1 MALPVKALHV
11 GQEDYW
17 LDQIAKDRE
26 EYFSGKGESPGRF
39 VGDAAQASGLAGE
52 ATAEQVRA
60 LARGLDPATGEVRC
74 KPLWRADPRSKL
86 SAAPL
91 LAALKQR
98 AAEQGAEQL
107 DTLAGSKALAGDVRS
122 VQAAC
127 RPGASG
133 RVKVETVERL
143 CRKVLQV
150 DPHELYGEHFDRA
163 WQHKGKRVDGR
174 VAMFDHCFNSPKSVS
189 LLAAG
194 GGERIRREVAAA
206 RAEALQ
212 VPIAYLQRHGIGVRR
227 DHNGTDRH
235 RAVGGLLG
243 IAFEHR
249 ISRAG
254 DPHSHTHVL
263 VQNAAQGPDGRWT
276 ALDSDRLYAH
286 LMAADHLYL
295 AAERAALT
303 ERLGVRWGPVDAHSG
318 AAEIVGL
325 DDRALIERFSKRSEQ
340 IDQWLTEQG
349 LSGIKASSAAAV
361 ATRAPKD
368 HSESEQSVYQ
378 RWARELAEQ
387 GVGERQLAEACR
399 GGRGRPASEREV
411 RQVLE
416 QLAGPEGLTEQAST
430 FIRADVVDALAK
442 RLPVARSAEAALTQ
456 AEALADRFLA
466 ERSVRVG
473 RDQRL
478 DADRYSTPEL
488 LEVERKLVTAATGR
502 RNERCA
508 QVRPDVVRQVLDRHP
523 TAGEDQ
529 AAMVQDVTC
538 SGAGVVLV
546 VGRAGSGKTW
556 TLGLAREAFQLDGYR
571 VLGCAPTGIATVGL
585 GEEGFSDLRTV
596 DRLLLDLGRNKA
608 ELDARTVL
616 VVDEAAMLG
625 TRKLAPLLEH
635 AQRAGSKVIL
645 VGDDRQ
651 FAAIQAGGGFRALR
665 LRLGAS
671 ELTEN
676 RRQVQA
682 WEQRAIED
690 VRAGRVEEAI
700 CAYAE
705 HDRVQAFD
713 IRDDR
718 DRAVLAD
725 WWQAHQAGQQ
735 PVIYAHRRLQV
746 DQLNRA
752 SQRLRAEHGQL
763 GLERLAVGDLQVA
776 VGDQVVLGANALERL
791 GVANGTSVEITGLD
805 TRRRTLTVRTLDD
818 EQPKTVTLPRWY
830 LDGEVRPGQ
839 SRRVDLA
846 YARTDMR
853 SQGRTEQ
860 RALLALDGK
869 EDMQGF
875 YVQVT
880 RSIERTDLYLTVGP
894 EPLEEAHPH
903 PAGERLEP
911 ERLLG
916 RVMTRD
922 SGKTIAAD
930 LPLML
935 DVRRLS
941 TRQLRD
947 RRDQLAALR
956 ASCPSDRSR
965 EFQRARERAADLE
978 QARRAAQ
985 AEHQVATG
993 ALAAAGGRLLHRRD
1007 WAAARDRLTLAQ
1019 HALKTVTGQAEQATE
1034 RLGLLRR
1041 AEQERAG
1048 WLEQHQEL
1056 PVLERINA
1064 RELAWRQRVD
1074 ERAVALTQPGWLVE
1088 VLGPMPGV
1096 ERPAEQRAWLA
1107 TAVALDG
1114 YRRAYGLDDQPLA
1127 KHGGAS
1133 APGRDERLHRPRPA
1147 GRAGEL
1153 PSTPPPA
1160 ANSRCGTRPGGAGR
1174 AGGAPRVSGPTAP
1187 NGRPLRRAARQQS
1200 RSCWAP
1206 SQAAAR
1212 RAAAATGSRSRPL
1225 WSGLSAS
1232 APATLTATTIAS
1244 PTATTDPAAS
1254 SAATGGRSGST
1265 STEGAQHAQ
1274 PTLPPSRPRPRRPG
1288 RWRPRPLER
1297 WRPRGRPRGPGARHG
1312 GVRGDRAVGAG
1323 PHRRGAGPL
1332 PGRPRWPA
1340 RPAARQR
1347 LGHPPTARPA
1357 DRGSPSGCP
1366 GPSRLGRP
1374 RVAGAAARRAA
1385 PGSARRVRQPRPLRP
1400 GHLPAAARRRAGRLG
1415 PHGRLASRRHH
1426 RRRRARNRPGAGGR
1440 LGPPGAAGRGG
1451 RRHPGCGLRLRF
1463 RVSRDGR
1470 AWRDGARGE
1479 RATAR
1484 LLRRLGRHGYVVFHD
1499 VAIPGTPANADHLLI
1514 GPPGAILIDSKR
1526 YAGQVTQGRDGRVW
1540 HNHYPMDQTLRALR
1554 LETQAIST
1562 VLGVRVRPVICI
1574 HCAQVAHGGLHA
1586 GDVEILPAR
1595 RLRSML
1601 RTSG

>member
-1 MALPVKALHV
+1 LALPVKALHV

-26 EYFSGKGESPGRF
+26 AYFSGKGESPGRF
-39 VGDAAQASGLAGE
+39 VGDVAAASGLTGE

-60 LARGLDPATGEVRC
+60 LARGLDPATGQVRC
-74 KPLWRADPRSKL
+74 KPLLRADPRSKL

-98 AAEQGAEQL
+98 ATEQGAKQL
-107 DTLAGSKALAGDVRS
+107 DTLTASKALAADVRS

-143 CRKVLQV
+143 CRKVLHL
-150 DPHELYGEHFDRA
+150 DPHELYGEGFERA
-163 WQHKGKRVDGR
+163 WQHRGKRVDGR

-194 GGERIRREVAAA
+194 GGDQIRKQVAEA
-206 RAEALQ
+206 RAEALA

-227 DHNGTDRH
+227 DHNGTDRLK
-235 RAVGGLLG
+235 AKGGLLG
-243 IAFEHR
+243 VAFEHR
-249 ISRAG
+249 VSRAG
-254 DPHSHTHVL
+254 DPHAHTHVL

-276 ALDSDRLYAH
+276 AIDSDRLYAQ

-303 ERLGVRWGPVDAHSG
+303 RRLGVRWGPVDERSG

-325 DDRALIERFSKRSEQ
+325 DDRKLIERFSKRSEE
-340 IDQWLTEQG
+340 IHEWLAEQG

-368 HSESEQSVYQ
+368 HSESEQSVYA

-387 GVGERQLAEACR
+387 GVGERQLAEVCR
-399 GGRGRPASEREV
+399 GERGRSASEREV
-411 RQVLE
+411 RQVLDE
-416 QLAGPEGLTEQAST
+416 LAGPDGLTAQAST
-430 FIRADVVDALAK
+430 FTRAEVVDALAK
-442 RLPVARSAEAALTQ
+442 RLPVAVSAEEALTQ
-456 AEALADRFLA
+456 AEALADRFVA

-473 RDQRL
+473 RDRRL
-478 DADRYSTPEL
+478 GSDRYSTPEL
-488 LEVERKLVTAATGR
+488 LERERNLIAAAVERRYSG
-502 RNERCA
+502 CG
-508 QVRPDVVRQVLDRHP
+508 QVRPEIVRAVLDRHP

-529 AAMVQDVTC
+529 AAMVQDVC
-538 SGAGVVLV
+538 RSGAGVVLV

-596 DRLLLDLGRNKA
+596 DRLLWDLGRNTA
-608 ELDARTVL
+608 GLDSRTVL

-635 AQRAGSKVIL
+635 AGRAGSKVVL

-651 FAAIQAGGGFRALR
+651 FASIDAGGGFRALR

-676 RRQVQA
+676 RRQVQE

-690 VRAGRVEEAI
+690 VRAGQVEEAI

-713 IRDDR
+713 ARDDR
-718 DRAVLAD
+718 DKAVLGD

-752 SQRLRAEHGQL
+752 CQRLRAEAGQL
-763 GLERLAVGDLQVA
+763 GIERLAVGDLSFA
-776 VGDQVVLGANALERL
+776 VGDRVVLGANALERL

-805 TRRRTLTVRTLDD
+805 TRRRSMTVRTLED
-818 EQPKTVTLPRWY
+818 EAAKTVTLPAWY

-860 RALLALDGK
+860 RALLALEGK

-875 YVQVT
+875 YVQVS

-894 EPLEEAHPH
+894 EPLGPEEAHPH
-903 PAGERLEP
+903 PRGERLEP
-911 ERLLG
+911 EQLLS

-922 SGKTIAAD
+922 HTKTIAAD
-930 LPLML
+930 IPHML

-947 RRDQLAALR
+947 RRDELAALH
-956 ASCPSDRSR
+956 ASCPPD
-965 EFQRARERAADLE
+965 RARELARARQRAGDLE

-985 AEHQVATG
+985 AEHQAAT
-993 ALAAAGGRLLHRRD
+993 AAFAQLEGRRWHRRD
-1007 WAAARDRLTLAQ
+1007 QAAARDRLTLAK

-1034 RLGLLRR
+1034 RVGVLRR
-1041 AEQERAG
+1041 AQQQRAG
-1048 WLEQHQEL
+1048 WLERHADL
-1056 PVLERINA
+1056 PVLEQANT

-1088 VLGPMPGV
+1088 ALGPIPAA
-1096 ERPAEQRAWLA
+1096 EQPAEQRAWLA

-1114 YRRAYGLDDQPLA
+1114 YRRAYGLDD
-1127 KHGGAS
+1127 
-1133 APGRDERLHRPRPA
+1133 
-1147 GRAGEL
+1147 
-1153 PSTPPPA
+1153 PPPA
-1160 ANSRCGTRPGGAGR
+1160 KHRGAERTRAGPDGLAATADRAGRPAAERAATGDQPQVRDETRWGRPGWRHPARERAGR
-1174 AGGAPRVSGPTAP
+1174 RPERPTVEQE
-1187 NGRPLRRAARQQS
+1187 RAARVAELLGVEPGRRQAGRRRDWQQV
-1200 RSCWAP
+1200 
-1206 SQAAAR
+1206 QAALQR
-1212 RAAAATGSRSRPL
+1212 LELVRERSRDPDRHHDRAADR
-1225 WSGLSAS
+1225 
-1232 APATLTATTIAS
+1232 
-1244 PTATTDPAAS
+1244 
-1254 SAATGGRSGST
+1254 
-1265 STEGAQHAQ
+1265 HH
-1274 PTLPPSRPRPRRPG
+1274 RPG
-1288 RWRPRPLER
+1288 REQ
-1297 WRPRGRPRGPGARHG
+1297 RG
-1312 GVRGDRAVGAG
+1312 
-1323 PHRRGAGPL
+1323 
-1332 PGRPRWPA
+1332 
-1340 RPAARQR
+1340 
-1347 LGHPPTARPA
+1347 
-1357 DRGSPSGCP
+1357 
-1366 GPSRLGRP
+1366 
-1374 RVAGAAARRAA
+1374 
-1385 PGSARRVRQPRPLRP
+1385 
-1400 GHLPAAARRRAGRLG
+1400 
-1415 PHGRLASRRHH
+1415 HGRE
-1426 RRRRARNRPGAGGR
+1426 
-1440 LGPPGAAGRGG
+1440 
-1451 RRHPGCGLRLRF
+1451 
-1463 RVSRDGR
+1463 
-1470 AWRDGARGE
+1470 E
-1479 RATAR
+1479 R
-1484 LLRRLGRHGYVVFHD
+1484 
-1499 VAIPGTPANADHLLI
+1499 
-1514 GPPGAILIDSKR
+1514 
-1526 YAGQVTQGRDGRVW
+1526 
-1540 HNHYPMDQTLRALR
+1540 
-1554 LETQAIST
+1554 
-1562 VLGVRVRPVICI
+1562 
-1574 HCAQVAHGGLHA
+1574 
-1586 GDVEILPAR
+1586 
-1595 RLRSML
+1595 
-1601 RTSG
+1601 